1 MGCASSKVDDLPAVA
16 LCRERCHFL
25 EEAIKQR
32 YAFAD
37 AHVAYIHSL
46 KEIGLSLQRVFDQD
60 LNNSTLSPPSPV
72 LPLPPQRKFNP
83 VAAVA
88 AQPSTSHSPAA
99 ATPALARDSNSNSGS
114 HIHFHSDLEDEDE
127 DDDDDDDDGS
137 LHLHSGHSSP
147 LHQHHYTQGVHPDDQ
162 TDQGFMGSSF
172 PGGFVT
178 MNYMRNRPTPS
189 VSYEQRPMSPEIV
202 RMDESSSS
210 YYPYPYPNDNPA
222 PHPYYA
228 YSNYGGF
235 FGSPPVPYGG
245 SSSPPPPMAAQSSSA
260 SSSKPPPPPPSPPR
274 NSPWDFLNPFDAFER
289 YYPPYTPSRDSKE
302 VREEEGI
309 PDLEDEDYQQE
320 VVKEVYGG
328 DQKFVDGSGK
338 KVIVEENVT
347 GNDDGETTL
356 YQTRPSDS
364 SVEKGLEHDVHL
376 VDKNVVSNE
385 ERSEDQGNV
394 ATFKAHVRFRGT
406 FEVVAEINIQFERAA
421 ESGSEVSRMLEAGR
435 LPYHQKN
442 TVFQVSSKML
452 HAIAPS
458 MSVVSSQPS
467 TSKSSRPSSSTEKSG
482 PAYLD
487 FDHDTGTRS
496 IHLSSTLQK
505 LYIWEKKL
513 YDEVKAEEKMR
524 VLHDRKCQRLKRL
537 DKKGAEVHKVDSTQT
552 IVRTLSTKIRIAIQ
566 VVDKISV
573 KINKLRDEE
582 LWPQINEL
590 IHGLIRMWKL
600 MLECHRNQCQVITEA
615 KNLDAIVSSRKFSF
629 THLEAAMQL
638 EHEVLNWISN
648 FSNWIGAQKGY
659 ITALN
664 SWLLKCI
671 LYEPEE
677 TPDGIAPFSPG
688 RMGAPPVFVICN
700 QWSQAMERIS
710 EKEVVDA
717 MLAFALGLRHNI
729 VLCRR
734 MMTTG
739 DMERKVNALEKEE
752 QKIQKV
758 MQALD
763 KKIAMVSGQGTAV
776 LVPEQIVHQSNM
788 SNISSLQ
795 SGLKQIFDAMERFTA
810 NSMQVYDEFR
820 ARIEEDRLARENAK
834 VP

>member
-1 MGCASSKVDDLPAVA
+1 MGCTSSKVDDLPAVA

-25 EEAIKQR
+25 EVAIRQR

-46 KEIGLSLQRVFDQD
+46 KGIGVSLHRVFDQD
-60 LNNSTLSPPSPV
+60 LDSSTFSPPSPV
-72 LPLPPQRKFNP
+72 FPLPTQRKGDP

-88 AQPSTSHSPAA
+88 AQPSIFPPPSAASAASAA
-99 ATPALARDSNSNSGS
+99 APALARDSNSNSGS
-114 HIHFHSDLEDEDE
+114 HIHFHSDSE
-127 DDDDDDDDGS
+127 DDDDDDDDYDSGS
-137 LHLHSGHSSP
+137 LHHSGHSSP
-147 LHQHHYTQGVHPDDQ
+147 LHHHYQPTHEDHQGYPLDQGVL
-162 TDQGFMGSSF
+162 GSSF
-172 PGGFVT
+172 PGGFMT

-189 VSYEQRPMSPEIV
+189 VSYEQRPMSPDIV

-210 YYPYPYPNDNPA
+210 YYPYPYPNQNPA
-222 PHPYYA
+222 PPPYYA
-228 YSNYGGF
+228 YSNYEGF
-235 FGSPPVPYGG
+235 YPYGS
-245 SSSPPPPMAAQSSSA
+245 SSSPPPPMAPLSSSA

-274 NSPWDFLNPFDAFER
+274 NSPWDFLNPFGTFER

-320 VVKEVYGG
+320 VVKEVHG
-328 DQKFVDGSGK
+328 DRKFVDGSPK
-338 KVIVEENVT
+338 KVTNDEDVS
-347 GNDDGETTL
+347 GNNDGEATH
-356 YQTRPSDS
+356 YQTRPSVS
-364 SVEKGLEHDVHL
+364 SVEKGVEYDAHL
-376 VDKNVVSNE
+376 VDKNVVINE

-394 ATFKAHVRFRGT
+394 ATYKARVRLRGAS
-406 FEVVAEINIQFERAA
+406 EVVAEIKIQFERAA
-421 ESGSEVSRMLEAGR
+421 ESGSEVSRMLEAGK
-435 LPYHQKN
+435 LPYHRKN
-442 TVFQVSSKML
+442 AVYQVSSKML
-452 HAIAPS
+452 HVIT
-458 MSVVSSQPS
+458 PS
-467 TSKSSRPSSSTEKSG
+467 TSKSSEPSSSTEKSG
-482 PAYLD
+482 SAYLA
-487 FDHDTGTRS
+487 FNEDTGTRS
-496 IHLSSTLQK
+496 SNLSSTLQK
-505 LYIWEKKL
+505 LNIWEKKL

-524 VLHDRKCQRLKRL
+524 VLHDRKRQRLKRL
-537 DKKGAEVHKVDSTQT
+537 DEKGAEAHKVDSTRT
-552 IVRTLSTKIRIAIQ
+552 LVRTLSTKIRIAIQ

-573 KINKLRDEE
+573 TINKLRDEE

-590 IHGLIRMWKL
+590 IHGLVRMWKL
-600 MLECHRNQCQVITEA
+600 MLECHRNQCQAITEA
-615 KNLDAIVSSRKFSF
+615 KNLDAIVSSRKFSIAN
-629 THLEAAMQL
+629 LEAAMQL

-671 LYEPEE
+671 FYEPEE
-677 TPDGIAPFSPG
+677 TPDGIVPFSPG

-729 VLCRR
+729 DLCRR

-739 DMERKVNALEKEE
+739 DMESKVKTLEREE
-752 QKIQKV
+752 QKMQKA

-763 KKIAMVSGQGTAV
+763 KKIVMVSGQGTGV

-788 SNISSLQ
+788 GTISSLQ

-810 NSMQVYDEFR
+810 SSMEAYEELRV
-820 ARIEEDRLARENAK
+820 RIEEDRIARENAK